1 MPGMAH
7 NRRMDQHRHTPSS
20 NKPCRECALDRARKM
35 GLDRILVPLDG
46 SPKSEQALPYAAMIA
61 RWLDAELTLFHVIH
75 PGPPFLFYRPGQVR
89 YPDALHDR
97 ASILASAYLSEVAA
111 RLTATGIKAR
121 WAVAGGDTPQL
132 IASRASAGGHGLA
145 VMVVH
150 PHSPS
155 RRRFSPGVL
164 EQMWRYIATP
174 MLFLHQ
180 SRVGGGDGVQE
191 PSEFIVP
198 MGSAVSS
205 TEAAPFAAALA
216 GASGARVTLLAS
228 LATKRRHQAEVHAG
242 EGGTGGTSPLARMQ
256 EVASYMRED
265 RIRVQVDTRS
275 GIPARTVVGRQ
286 TESPGSWVVMSSLMP
301 AGVMRTV
308 FGSTTDGV
316 LRFGHGPLLIV
327 PVAEVAKKRAAVIRR
342 VIQEAPLAGV
352 SR

>member
-1 MPGMAH
+1 MAH
-7 NRRMDQHRHTPSS
+7 NRRMNQHRHTPSS
-20 NKPCRECALDRARKM
+20 DKPCRECALDRARKL

-75 PGPPFLFYRPGQVR
+75 PGPPLLFYRPGQVR

-97 ASILASAYLSEVAA
+97 SSLLASAYLSEVAA
-111 RLTATGIKAR
+111 RLSVNGLKAR
-121 WAVAGGDTPQL
+121 WAVASGDTPQ
-132 IASRASAGGHGLA
+132 IITSRASAGGYGLT
-145 VMVVH
+145 VMVVR
-150 PHSPS
+150 PRSPA

-164 EQMWRYIATP
+164 ERMWRYIATP

-180 SRVGGGDGVQE
+180 SRVGVGGDGVQE
-191 PSEFIVP
+191 PSEFIIP

-216 GASGARVTLLAS
+216 AASGARVSLLAS
-228 LATKRRHQAEVHAG
+228 LATKRRHQAEVQAG
-242 EGGTGGTSPLARMQ
+242 EGGTGGASSLPKMQ

-265 RIRVQVDTRS
+265 RIRVQVDIRS
-275 GIPARTVVGRQ
+275 GIPAWTVVGRQ
-286 TESPGSWVVMSSLMP
+286 NESPGSWVVMSSLMP

-316 LRFGHGPLLIV
+316 LRSGHGPVLVV
-327 PVAEVAKKRAAVIRR
+327 PVAEVAKKRAEGIRR
-342 VIQEAPLAGV
+342 VIQEAPLTGI

>member
-1 MPGMAH
+1 
-7 NRRMDQHRHTPSS
+7 
-20 NKPCRECALDRARKM
+20 M

-61 RWLDAELTLFHVIH
+61 RWMDAELTLFHVIH
-75 PGPPFLFYRPGQVR
+75 PGPPFLFYRPGLVR

-111 RLTATGIKAR
+111 RLTASGLKAR
-121 WAVAGGDTPQL
+121 WGIAGGDTPQL
-132 IASRASAGGHGLA
+132 IASRASAGGYGLA

-150 PHSPS
+150 PHSPTK
-155 RRRFSPGVL
+155 RRFSPGVL

-180 SRVGGGDGVQE
+180 ERVGVGGDGVQE

-198 MGSAVSS
+198 MGGDPSS
-205 TEAAPFAAALA
+205 SEAAPYAAALA
-216 GASGARVTLLAS
+216 GASGARVALLAS
-228 LATKRRHQAEVHAG
+228 LATKRRHQAEVRAG
-242 EGGTGGTSPLARMQ
+242 EGGTGGASPLARMQ

-286 TESPGSWVVMSSLMP
+286 NESPGSWVVMSSLMP

-308 FGSTTDGV
+308 FGSTADGV
-316 LRFGHGPLLIV
+316 LRFGRGPVLVL
-327 PVAEVAKKRAAVIRR
+327 PVANVAKKRAAAIRR
-342 VIQEAPLAGV
+342 VIQEAPLTGV